1 MGAAPWDGPLDPTY
15 YHAAALE
22 ISRRWRGKR
31 TQRAYEAEVLLR
43 TALRYHAG
51 GPRFSP
57 AVGEYWA
64 RGQAARRI
72 QGRWRARIHSRLL
85 AMHLVHESSRRL
97 QAAWRRRRARLEA
110 ATARRRTCQ
119 ARYYASRN
127 IQRWWRCVVA
137 INGCPRDRV
146 RRWHVLVVRMGTSSL
161 EGLRAVAAAH
171 DLLRE
176 LEQAR
181 GLLRRL
187 RRWPLRMLW

>member
-1 MGAAPWDGPLDPTY
+1 MGAALWNGQPDITIL
-15 YHAAALE
+15 HAAALKAG
-22 ISRRWRGKR
+22 RRWRGFR
-31 TQRAYEAEVLLR
+31 TKRAYNAEVFLR

-51 GPRFSP
+51 APRFSL

-72 QGRWRARIHSRLL
+72 QTYWRIRIHVKLV
-85 AMHLVHESSRRL
+85 AMHKVHESSRRI
-97 QAAWRRRRARLEA
+97 QVAWRRRKARLEA
-110 ATARRRTCQ
+110 AMARRQTCQ
-119 ARYYASRN
+119 ARFCAARN
-127 IQRWWRCVVA
+127 LQRWWRCYVA

-161 EGLRAVAAAH
+161 EGLRAVAEAH
-171 DLLRE
+171 ELLRE

>member
-1 MGAAPWDGPLDPTY
+1 MGVAPWDAPPDATY

-22 ISRRWRGKR
+22 ISRRWRGR
-31 TQRAYEAEVLLR
+31 RARKTYLAEILLR

-64 RGQAARRI
+64 RGQAARLIQKYWCARI
-72 QGRWRARIHSRLL
+72 QSRLQ

-97 QAAWRRRRARLEA
+97 QGAWRRRRRRLEA
-110 ATARRRTCQ
+110 ATWRRRTCQ
-119 ARYYASRN
+119 ARYYAAQN
-127 IQRWWRCVVA
+127 IQRWWRCYAA

-146 RRWHVLVVRMGTSSL
+146 RRWHVLVARMGTSSI
-161 EGLRAVAAAH
+161 EGLRAVEAAH
-171 DLLRE
+171 ELLRE

-181 GLLRRL
+181 ALLRRL
-187 RRWPLRMLW
+187 RRWPLRMLY